1 MHARGRLVIVVL
13 LSLILAPWIGAMNP
27 ISESDESEHS
37 TPFSELNEAQI
48 DAILSAG
55 AKGVTSW
62 VKQGTANPNAQN
74 GPGDVNSVWI
84 SDVVNTTNNAV
95 IIAGSYRG
103 DVIFDNGPSPTERIS
118 EQPSWLNWIN
128 MVDGLGLSTLV
139 NLQIQLVQH
148 IFSKLQLVLQ
158 GFGFVV
164 GFRIPSHLETIL

>member
-62 VKQGTANPNAQN
+62 VKQGTANPNAQKKKQKA
-74 GPGDVNSVWI
+74 
-84 SDVVNTTNNAV
+84 T
-95 IIAGSYRG
+95 
-103 DVIFDNGPSPTERIS
+103 F
-118 EQPSWLNWIN
+118 
-128 MVDGLGLSTLV
+128 STLLPSTTGSFV
-139 NLQIQLVQH
+139 RAFFGPCTLRAARWKLVGASWSPH
-148 IFSKLQLVLQ
+148 KA
-158 GFGFVV
+158 
-164 GFRIPSHLETIL
+164 FRAAL